1 MKMRKQFPVL
11 AAAAF
16 ALSIVAGGCAK
27 EKSPPQPQPAR
38 KAIAGTGKNAAQ
50 KPHVKLFTGR
60 IEALDA
66 AAGTLT
72 LKGPKGERR
81 FQAHEKVREQLDGLK
96 IGEKVIVKHVDEIA
110 LSILKPRTSRNA
122 LDRREKEGAVKEVAP
137 VPQAE

>member
-1 MKMRKQFPVL
+1 MRKLFPVL

-27 EKSPPQPQPAR
+27 EKSPPQPQPAK
-38 KAIAGTGKNAAQ
+38 KAIAGTEKKAAP
-50 KPHVKLFTGR
+50 KPHVKLFTGT

-72 LKGPKGERR
+72 LKGPKGEMR
-81 FQAHEKVREQLDGLK
+81 FQVHEKVKEQLDGLK
-96 IGEKVIVKHVDEIA
+96 IGDKVIVKHVDEIA
-110 LSILKPRTSRNA
+110 LSIVKPRTSKNA
-122 LDRREKEGAVKEVAP
+122 QDRKEKEGAVKEVGP